1 MTTIET
7 ATANEPAGRS
17 GSREKDRATRGERPD
32 QQVQP
37 QAAELANAQRKAEEL
52 VLEQAVQRLR
62 DDLGEARNGAGGQQL
77 LLIARQRLMA
87 QLHDLDQQRAREQL
101 AAASHSSEEAAAGA
115 LQGAVILL
123 RSALPAAATRPEQV
137 IDTAFGLAEHGI
149 QIMRRVALEV
159 VSAARELVAA

>member
-1 MTTIET
+1 MTMTET
-7 ATANEPAGRS
+7 STANDPAGRS
-17 GSREKDRATRGERPD
+17 GSREKDRATRQERPD

-62 DDLGEARNGAGGQQL
+62 EELGEARNGSGGQQL

-87 QLHDLDQQRAREQL
+87 QLHELDQERGREQL
-101 AAASHSSEEAAAGA
+101 AAASHNSEEAAAGA

-123 RSALPAAATRPEQV
+123 RSALPAAATRPEEV

-149 QIMRRVALEV
+149 QVMRRVALEV

>member
-1 MTTIET
+1 MTMTET
-7 ATANEPAGRS
+7 STANDPAGRS
-17 GSREKDRATRGERPD
+17 GSREKDRATRVERPD

-62 DDLGEARNGAGGQQL
+62 DDLGEARNGAGGQQRL
-77 LLIARQRLMA
+77 HIARQRLMT

-101 AAASHSSEEAAAGA
+101 AAASHSGEEAAAGA

-123 RSALPAAATRPEQV
+123 RSALPAVATRPEEV

-149 QIMRRVALEV
+149 QVMRRVALEV